1 MSLLPYCTIAILR
14 IERLEN
20 YMFCSKEKY
29 EELSSSRTNISFSNP
44 FLLLFLLYTKRLFI
58 HVDVEYRVQ
67 TMIYTFKCN
76 IFKVFLP
83 IWLGSAAAKTNCN
96 YPFYDA
102 ESYQKAFVFQAI
114 TRYQS
119 KATEPIQNWLRN
131 KKERLVHWDKT
142 FPKQRLLADP
152 VTVKFFIMVAK

>member
-1 MSLLPYCTIAILR
+1 MIENIDVVLSRLVLSAKYLLKIQMTVLHQKMVHASIVVSLLPYCTIAILR

-67 TMIYTFKCN
+67 TMIYTFLN
-76 IFKVFLP
+76 FFSP
-83 IWLGSAAAKTNCN
+83 I
-96 YPFYDA
+96 
-102 ESYQKAFVFQAI
+102 
-114 TRYQS
+114 
-119 KATEPIQNWLRN
+119 
-131 KKERLVHWDKT
+131 
-142 FPKQRLLADP
+142 
-152 VTVKFFIMVAK
+152 

>member
-1 MSLLPYCTIAILR
+1 MLFCLDSKYLLKIQMTVLHQKMVHASARVVSLLPYCTIAILR

-67 TMIYTFKCN
+67 TMIYTFL
-76 IFKVFLP
+76 IFLRFDWV
-83 IWLGSAAAKTNCN
+83 ATAKTNCN

-102 ESYQKAFVFQAI
+102 ESYQKAL
-114 TRYQS
+114 YS
-119 KATEPIQNWLRN
+119 KQ
-131 KKERLVHWDKT
+131 
-142 FPKQRLLADP
+142 
-152 VTVKFFIMVAK
+152 